1 MKQPKHITVIGAGF
15 MGCVIATIYAKHG
28 YTVVLHDAI
37 PAALTSFSERALP
50 IAHGVATP
58 TDSAQSIV
66 GRVKLVADLNQAL
79 AGAELVHEVVQEDL
93 PLKQAL
99 FAQLDRLCAPDV
111 VLATN
116 TSSFL
121 ISHLCR
127 DVVHRER
134 VIGIHYITPAHIVP
148 VVEVII
154 ATFTP
159 PELVTWA
166 RDFIAAIDHVA
177 VVCREKPGFLVNR
190 MQFAMLAEIH
200 RIVDEGLA
208 SAEDVDAAIRLS
220 LGPRWALW
228 GALGCEDLVVNKKT
242 VVATMEYLREQTG
255 QDHYRPTKA
264 LLGMVEQGRL
274 GSIAGAGWHRWEAPY
289 AEIVMDRDQQLADI
303 LAWLSERK
311 GPSLDARPE
320 PL

>member
-1 MKQPKHITVIGAGF
+1 MKQPKRITVIGAGF

-116 TSSFL
+116 TS
-121 ISHLCR
+121 
-127 DVVHRER
+127 
-134 VIGIHYITPAHIVP
+134 VP
-148 VVEVII
+148 II
-154 ATFTP
+154 
-159 PELVTWA
+159 
-166 RDFIAAIDHVA
+166 D
-177 VVCREKPGFLVNR
+177 G
-190 MQFAMLAEIH
+190 
-200 RIVDEGLA
+200 
-208 SAEDVDAAIRLS
+208 
-220 LGPRWALW
+220 
-228 GALGCEDLVVNKKT
+228 
-242 VVATMEYLREQTG
+242 
-255 QDHYRPTKA
+255 
-264 LLGMVEQGRL
+264 
-274 GSIAGAGWHRWEAPY
+274 
-289 AEIVMDRDQQLADI
+289 
-303 LAWLSERK
+303 AWLTGDRYPLHHT
-311 GPSLDARPE
+311 GAHRACGRGDHCDLHAAGVGDLGARLHRRHRPCGRGL
-320 PL
+320 P

>member
-1 MKQPKHITVIGAGF
+1 MKQPKRITVIGAGF

-148 VVEVII
+148 EWYFLPFYAILRAVPDKLGGVLMMFAAIGILLLLPWLDTSKVRSARFRPVFKIFYWVLVLDCVILLI
-154 ATFTP
+154 AGGKP
-159 PELVTWA
+159 PEGIWL
-166 RDFIAAIDHVA
+166 I
-177 VVCREKPGFLVNR
+177 
-190 MQFAMLAEIH
+190 
-200 RIVDEGLA
+200 
-208 SAEDVDAAIRLS
+208 
-220 LGPRWALW
+220 LGR
-228 GALGCEDLVVNKKT
+228 
-242 VVATMEYLREQTG
+242 VATAYYFIHFLLLLPLIGWFETPLKL
-255 QDHYRPTKA
+255 PTSITQPVLKPAQEKA
-264 LLGMVEQGRL
+264 
-274 GSIAGAGWHRWEAPY
+274 
-289 AEIVMDRDQQLADI
+289 
-303 LAWLSERK
+303 
-311 GPSLDARPE
+311 
-320 PL
+320 